1 MQDVIGIIGQGP
13 IGSHFAGKLIGE
25 YDTIVYDLD
34 RSLMEKAISA
44 GAKAAD
50 SLADMAAKANI
61 VVLALPGDKALRAV
75 MDGENGLMA
84 QMKDGQFIIDTGTST
99 AELDRHYH
107 VACRAQSL
115 GFLEAPV
122 SWREGGLLLMP
133 AGDKAVF
140 DRLETVIRCMSCK
153 YCYIGEGGRGQE
165 LKSVNQ
171 MLFSARIAIEA
182 ECVAYAQTLG
192 FSEEIMEDFMGFGL
206 NKRLY
211 GDDFSR
217 ILGTSGLNYKDL
229 LYTFQIAHEHG
240 AFVPITQAVYE
251 SFKYAVFNGAGND
264 DQSGIIAYWRQ
275 LNKGEK

>member
-1 MQDVIGIIGQGP
+1 MQDVVGIIGQGP
-13 IGSHFAGKLIGE
+13 IGRHFAEKLTGE

-34 RSLMEKAISA
+34 HSLMEKAISV
-44 GAKAAD
+44 GAKAVD
-50 SLADMAAKANI
+50 SLADMAVKANI
-61 VVLALPGDKALRAV
+61 VVLALPGDKALHAV
-75 MDGENGLMA
+75 MDGENGLVAM
-84 QMKDGQFIIDTGTST
+84 MKDGQFIIDTGTST

-107 VACRAQSL
+107 AVCNAKSL

-133 AGDKAVF
+133 AGDRDVF
-140 DRLETVIRCMSCK
+140 DRLEAVIRCMSCK
-153 YCYIGEGGRGQE
+153 YCYVGESGRGQE

-171 MLFSARIAIEA
+171 MLFSARVAIEA
-182 ECVAYAQTLG
+182 ECVAYAEKLG

-206 NKRLY
+206 NRRLY

-217 ILGTSGLNYKDL
+217 ILGTSRLNYKDL

-251 SFKYAVFNGAGND
+251 AFKYAVFNGAGD
-264 DQSGIIAYWRQ
+264 EDQPGIIKYWRQ
-275 LNKGEK
+275 LNEGE